1 MTVNKKDRGNFEKT
15 ILVDTLMALG
25 ALPFPFL
32 VAPSLLKV
40 MKDYNE
46 YTSENVD
53 LKNYYDAQKKISK
66 EKTKRQS
73 QNQSQEAKEEKKK
86 EKDKNRSE
94 ELIKIIITIVLGVV
108 VLYVILRRLKR

>member
-25 ALPFPFL
+25 VLPFPFL

-46 YTSENVD
+46 YTSDDVD
-53 LKNYYDAQKKISK
+53 LKRYYDAQKKISK

-73 QNQSQEAKEEKKK
+73 QNQSQKTEGEKKK
-86 EKDKNRSE
+86 EKGKNRSE
-94 ELIKIIITIVLGVV
+94 EFIKIIITIVLGVA